1 MNEKEL
7 KKAKKNAKELIK
19 NNDNFIVLTQD
30 DIIGCSSLSE
40 IWLMLV
46 VGLRNIKRDLMTK
59 TLMQEMCNLVM
70 CDNMD
75 EYLGK
80 NGKKITEELEKNK

>member
-1 MNEKEL
+1 MNKKEL

-75 EYLGK
+75 EYLEK
-80 NGKKITEELEKNK
+80 NGKKITEELEKTK